1 MRVLGQ
7 HRHEFGDP
15 DGVAEADEERDRGL
29 HHALGPG
36 DHAGG
41 GGEGGEPVPL
51 AGMVPLDAVGLLL
64 ADVQPPLR
72 DRLAV
77 GRPVVG
83 AVEAHAPALQALE
96 KSFESGSVTTPQFP
110 VDDPV
115 RSAIPSLPDPELVRL
130 FFRKCHI
137 SSSSTT
143 TARPSGSGFC
153 AYALANCS
161 IRAITLGVEAS
172 RSLAVR
178 FIDSPLRYRSTA
190 VTLIRSGMPRGGVS
204 VKLSPHAL

>member
-15 DGVAEADEERDRGL
+15 GGVAEADEERDRGL

-36 DHAGG
+36 DHAGAAA
-41 GGEGGEPVPL
+41 EAGEPVPL

-64 ADVQPPLR
+64 SDVQPPLR

-77 GRPVVG
+77 GRPVVR
-83 AVEAHAPALQALE
+83 AVEAHAPALQAL
-96 KSFESGSVTTPQFP
+96 KQSFESGPVTTPQLP
-110 VDDPV
+110 VDDSV
-115 RSAIPSLPDPELVRL
+115 RSAIPSLPDPELVPL

-161 IRAITLGVEAS
+161 IQAITLGVETPS
-172 RSLAVR
+172 SLAVR
-178 FIDSPLRYRSTA
+178 FIDSPLR
-190 VTLIRSGMPRGGVS
+190 
-204 VKLSPHAL
+204 